1 MNEISNL
8 YLTKKPSMSE
18 IQHLETFK
26 ATAEG
31 KGWPTS
37 VNITGTEWK
46 LQADEP
52 VEDGGSNSGPNPMQY
67 FITALASC
75 QNEQAQVVA
84 EELSISIEK
93 IDIDLAVDLNLDG
106 FMGEDDHS
114 NNCFKQANLTAI
126 VHGNITQEQIAEL
139 GKRVDNRCPILSVL
153 RNSGCTINSSWR
165 LV

>member
-1 MNEISNL
+1 
-8 YLTKKPSMSE
+8 MSE
-18 IQHLETFK
+18 IQHLETFE

-46 LQADEP
+46 LKVDET
-52 VEDGGSNSGPNPMQY
+52 VEDGGTNSGPNPMQY
-67 FITALASC
+67 FVAALASC

-84 EELSISIEK
+84 EELSISIDK
-93 IDIDLAVDLNLDG
+93 IDITLVVDLNLDG

-114 NNCFKQANLTAI
+114 NHCFKNANLRAV
-126 VHGNITQEQIAEL
+126 VHSDMRIDQLVEL

-153 RNSGCTINSSWR
+153 RNSGCTIDSDWS
-165 LV
+165 LVD